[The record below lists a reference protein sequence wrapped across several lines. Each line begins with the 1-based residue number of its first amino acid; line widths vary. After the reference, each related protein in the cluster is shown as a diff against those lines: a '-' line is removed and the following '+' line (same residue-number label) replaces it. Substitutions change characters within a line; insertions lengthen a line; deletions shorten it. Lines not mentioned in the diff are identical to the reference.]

1 MSRVIMIFNIYYH
14 IVEEN
19 SFGVGIVLEAIDHER
34 VKHREFGF
42 WFPIG
47 SLPQIEL
54 RTVVLAL
61 SSIARQ
67 FRKSEVNINTRSEY
81 LHNILAKIGNSYAI
95 APENNVDDVKTA
107 RRWFDLYATKLGIS
121 ESPVLQKR
129 AHERALLSLQFRQNY
144 DSGTD
149 G

>member
-1 MSRVIMIFNIYYH
+1 MIFNIYYH
-14 IVEEN
+14 IVEE
-19 SFGVGIVLEAIDHER
+19 SSLGVGIVLEAIDHER
-34 VKHREFGF
+34 LKHREFGF

-47 SLPQIEL
+47 SLHQVEL

-61 SSIARQ
+61 SSIAKP
-67 FRKSEVNINTRSEY
+67 FRKSEVNISTMSEY
-81 LHNILAKIGNSYAI
+81 LHNMLTKVGNAYTI
-95 APENNVDDVKTA
+95 TPENNVDDVKTA
-107 RRWFDLYATKLGIS
+107 RRWYDLYVTELVDSK
-121 ESPVLQKR
+121 SPVLQKR